1 MENGRLQAISSC
13 APLPEATNG
22 ASSELRIWRDSMT
35 PPRPAG
41 VPWLT
46 PYLTVRD
53 ARAALSFYQAAFGFA
68 VRDSV
73 EDDGA
78 LMHVEMT
85 YHDQLIV
92 MFAPEG
98 AFGSTARTPKSAQTV
113 APQSFYLYVDQVD
126 AVYARAIE
134 AGAKSLSEPQDQFW
148 GDRFAQVED
157 LDGYRWALARHLS

>member
-1 MENGRLQAISSC
+1 
-13 APLPEATNG
+13 
-22 ASSELRIWRDSMT
+22 MT

-53 ARAALSFYQAAFGFA
+53 ARTSLDFYQAAFGFA

-78 LMHVEMT
+78 IMHVEMT

-113 APQSFYLYVDQVD
+113 APQSFYLYVDDVD
-126 AVYARAIE
+126 AVYARALE

>member
-1 MENGRLQAISSC
+1 
-13 APLPEATNG
+13 
-22 ASSELRIWRDSMT
+22 MT

-53 ARAALSFYQAAFGFA
+53 ARAAMDFYRAAFGFD

-78 LMHVEMT
+78 VMHVEMT

-98 AFGSTARTPKSAQTV
+98 AFGSTARTPKSAHAI
-113 APQSFYLYVDQVD
+113 APQSFYLYVDDVD
-126 AVYARAIE
+126 AVYARALA

>member
-1 MENGRLQAISSC
+1 
-13 APLPEATNG
+13 
-22 ASSELRIWRDSMT
+22 MT
-35 PPRPAG
+35 APRPAG

-53 ARAALSFYQAAFGFA
+53 ARASMDFYRAALGFA

-78 LMHVEMT
+78 IMHVEMT

-98 AFGSTARTPKSAQTV
+98 AFGSTARTPKSAQTI
-113 APQSFYLYVDQVD
+113 APQSFYLYVDDVD
-126 AVYARAIE
+126 AVYARALE

>member
-1 MENGRLQAISSC
+1 M
-13 APLPEATNG
+13 
-22 ASSELRIWRDSMT
+22 DF
-35 PPRPAG
+35 
-41 VPWLT
+41 
-46 PYLTVRD
+46 Y
-53 ARAALSFYQAAFGFA
+53 RAALGFA

-78 LMHVEMT
+78 IMHVEMT

-98 AFGSTARTPKSAQTV
+98 AFGSTARTPKSAEAV
-113 APQSFYLYVDQVD
+113 APQSFYLYVDDVD
-126 AVYARAIE
+126 AVYARALE

>member
-1 MENGRLQAISSC
+1 
-13 APLPEATNG
+13 
-22 ASSELRIWRDSMT
+22 MT
-35 PPRPAG
+35 PHRPAG

-53 ARAALSFYQAAFGFA
+53 ARATIAFFEAAFGFA

-78 LMHVEMT
+78 VMHVEMT

-98 AFGSTARTPKSAQTV
+98 AFGSTARTPKSSNAI
-113 APQSFYLYVDQVD
+113 APQSFYLYVDNVD
-126 AVYARAIE
+126 AVYARALD

>member
-1 MENGRLQAISSC
+1 
-13 APLPEATNG
+13 
-22 ASSELRIWRDSMT
+22 MT

-53 ARAALSFYQAAFGFA
+53 ARASMDFYQAALGFA

-78 LMHVEMT
+78 IMHVEMT
-85 YHDQLIV
+85 YRDQLIV

-113 APQSFYLYVDQVD
+113 APQSFYLYVDDVD
-126 AVYARAIE
+126 AVYARALE

>member
-1 MENGRLQAISSC
+1 
-13 APLPEATNG
+13 
-22 ASSELRIWRDSMT
+22 MT
-35 PPRPAG
+35 APRPAG

-53 ARAALSFYQAAFGFA
+53 ARASMDFYRSALGFA

-78 LMHVEMT
+78 IMHVEMT

-98 AFGSTARTPKSAQTV
+98 AFGSTARTPKSAQTI
-113 APQSFYLYVDQVD
+113 APQSFYLYVDDVD
-126 AVYARAIE
+126 AVYARALE

>member
-1 MENGRLQAISSC
+1 
-13 APLPEATNG
+13 
-22 ASSELRIWRDSMT
+22 MT

-53 ARAALSFYQAAFGFA
+53 ARASVAFYEAAFGFA

-98 AFGSTARTPKSAQTV
+98 AFGSTARTPKSAQ
-113 APQSFYLYVDQVD
+113 AIASQSFYLYVDNVD
-126 AVYARAIE
+126 AVHARALE
-134 AGAKSLSEPQDQFW
+134 AGARSLSEPQDQFW

>member
-1 MENGRLQAISSC
+1 
-13 APLPEATNG
+13 
-22 ASSELRIWRDSMT
+22 MT

-46 PYLTVRD
+46 PYLTVRE
-53 ARAALSFYQAAFGFA
+53 ARTSMAFYQAAFGFA

-78 LMHVEMT
+78 VMHVEMT

-113 APQSFYLYVDQVD
+113 APQSFYLYVDDVD
-126 AVYARAIE
+126 AVYARALG

>member
-1 MENGRLQAISSC
+1 
-13 APLPEATNG
+13 
-22 ASSELRIWRDSMT
+22 MT
-35 PPRPAG
+35 APRPAG

-46 PYLTVRD
+46 PYLTVLD
-53 ARAALSFYQAAFGFA
+53 ARASMDFYRAALGFA

-78 LMHVEMT
+78 IMHVEMT

-113 APQSFYLYVDQVD
+113 APQSFYLYVDDVD
-126 AVYARAIE
+126 AVYARALE

>member
-1 MENGRLQAISSC
+1 MRPTHLHD
-13 APLPEATNG
+13 PEKP
-22 ASSELRIWRDSMT
+22 MT
-35 PPRPAG
+35 APRPAG

-53 ARAALSFYQAAFGFA
+53 ARATTAFFTAAFGFE

-73 EDDGA
+73 QDDGVV
-78 LMHVEMT
+78 MHVEMT
-85 YHDQLIV
+85 YQGQLIV

-98 AFGSTARTPKSAQTV
+98 AFGSAAKTPKSAGAI
-113 APQSFYLYVDQVD
+113 APQSFYVYVDDVD
-126 AVYARAIE
+126 AVYARALA

>member
-1 MENGRLQAISSC
+1 
-13 APLPEATNG
+13 
-22 ASSELRIWRDSMT
+22 MT
-35 PPRPAG
+35 APRPAG

-53 ARAALSFYQAAFGFA
+53 ARASMDFYRAALGFA

-78 LMHVEMT
+78 IMHVEMT

-98 AFGSTARTPKSAQTV
+98 AFGSMARTPKSAQAV
-113 APQSFYLYVDQVD
+113 APQSFYLYVDDVD
-126 AVYARAIE
+126 AVYARALE

>member
-1 MENGRLQAISSC
+1 
-13 APLPEATNG
+13 
-22 ASSELRIWRDSMT
+22 MT
-35 PPRPAG
+35 APRPAG

-53 ARAALSFYQAAFGFA
+53 ARASMDFYRAALGFA

-78 LMHVEMT
+78 IMHVEMT

-98 AFGSTARTPKSAQTV
+98 AFGSTARTPKSAQTI
-113 APQSFYLYVDQVD
+113 APQSFYLYVDNVD
-126 AVYARAIE
+126 AVYARALE

>member
-1 MENGRLQAISSC
+1 
-13 APLPEATNG
+13 
-22 ASSELRIWRDSMT
+22 MT

-46 PYLTVRD
+46 PYLTVRN
-53 ARAALSFYQAAFGFA
+53 ARVAIEFFQAAFGFA
-68 VRDSV
+68 VRDCV

-78 LMHVEMT
+78 VMHVEMT

-92 MFAPEG
+92 MFAPER
-98 AFGSTARTPKSAQTV
+98 AFGSTARTPKSSDAI
-113 APQSFYLYVDQVD
+113 APQSFYLYVDNVD
-126 AVYARAIE
+126 AVYARALD